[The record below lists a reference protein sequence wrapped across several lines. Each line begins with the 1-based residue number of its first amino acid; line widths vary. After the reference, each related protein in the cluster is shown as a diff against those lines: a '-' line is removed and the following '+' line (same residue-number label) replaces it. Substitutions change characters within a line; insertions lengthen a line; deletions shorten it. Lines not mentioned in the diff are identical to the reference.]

1 MATPAKM
8 RLRSDKH
15 LGNITKRGRVS
26 QPAKVRATIYTYIYP
41 YRDNC
46 IKWVILLLVWVV
58 YIMQEEK
65 GYSVG
70 PLLLGFLVFVLVG
83 SSLIQILQMAKS
95 SK

>member
-1 MATPAKM
+1 
-8 RLRSDKH
+8 
-15 LGNITKRGRVS
+15 
-26 QPAKVRATIYTYIYP
+26 
-41 YRDNC
+41 
-46 IKWVILLLVWVV
+46 
-58 YIMQEEK
+58 MQEEK